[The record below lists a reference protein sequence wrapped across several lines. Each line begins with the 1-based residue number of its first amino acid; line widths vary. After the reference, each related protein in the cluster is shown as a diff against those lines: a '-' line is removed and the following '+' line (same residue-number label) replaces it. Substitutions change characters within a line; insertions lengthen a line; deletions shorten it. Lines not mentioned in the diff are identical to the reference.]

1 MSKDENT
8 DEVFDVLNGYSSLKH
23 IELDENDNT
32 SALMRNIKLPGFS
45 NKDSSQSS
53 KLDDKV
59 DEKVKYD
66 KYSFMQKE
74 TNFKSG
80 SKSWVWLQLFNR
92 NCNNGEK
99 DHIR

>member
-1 MSKDENT
+1 MQTLIPIKNATSSKNSAIISKDGNNV
-8 DEVFDVLNGYSSLKH
+8 DEIFDVLNGYDSLKH

-59 DEKVKYD
+59 DDKLKYD
-66 KYSFMQKE
+66 KHSFMQKE

-80 SKSWVWLQLFNR
+80 SKF
-92 NCNNGEK
+92 
-99 DHIR
+99 